1 MTSAMLRPFLHVLS
15 LAGPLALLAAGSSLA
30 AQNRHD
36 QREAS
41 RSARPPVPGQASLP
55 ALPDLKVS
63 LSADG
68 ATLYLV
74 GMLLDGAYQQV
85 DAALRAAPTVRR
97 VHLSSSGGF
106 TIEGRLVAALV
117 RKHRLDTYVEYSCAS
132 ACTQV
137 FAAGRERVLGP
148 QARLGFHQAVMVD
161 RAGATAGVRPGTDR
175 KLEPTL
181 VFGVNGNDTLRL
193 AYEMAGAKPAFIA
206 KALSYDYENMWLPD
220 GAELLESG
228 LVTRVAGQTQIPAPP
243 GAVSPETVRQE
254 MLKQPLW
261 QAGLARLPQSTEQA
275 LGEVWRTVNS
285 GASFEVAAQAG
296 RTKLVDDAAKLL
308 GQASDPVLD
317 RALTLYVRAARSERA
332 AGYPGCHANPLGTS
346 HRADEA
352 DFIAAEDGLLTEVLL
367 SSDRVK
373 PMKPDAATR
382 YFRREVGPL
391 LGEALELNQGLERGQ
406 FCRIGFATFE
416 AIDAMPAKKRLKAYR
431 ALLAMSRSDTD
442 QPSAAPR

>member
-1 MTSAMLRPFLHVLS
+1 MTPAMLRPFLHVLS
-15 LAGPLALLAAGSSLA
+15 LAGALALLAAGGSLA
-30 AQNRHD
+30 AQDQHD
-36 QREAS
+36 RREAS
-41 RSARPPVPGQASLP
+41 RLAHRPTVKHATSTVRPE
-55 ALPDLKVS
+55 LKVS
-63 LSADG
+63 LSTDG
-68 ATLYLV
+68 QTLYLV

-85 DAALRAAPTVRR
+85 DAALRAAPKVSR

-106 TIEGRLVAALV
+106 TIEGRLVAALI
-117 RKHRLDTYVEYSCAS
+117 RKHRLDTYVEYYCAS

-148 QARLGFHQAVMVD
+148 QARLGFHQAVMID

-193 AYEMAGAKPAFIA
+193 AYEMAGTKPAFIA

-228 LVTRVAGQTQIPAPP
+228 LVTRVADQTEIPAPP
-243 GAVSPETVRQE
+243 GAVSPEAVREE

-261 QAGLARLPQSTEQA
+261 RAGLAQLPQSTEQA

-296 RTKLVDDAAKLL
+296 RAKLVDDASKLL
-308 GQASDPVLD
+308 AQASDRMLD
-317 RALTLYVRAARSERA
+317 HALTIYARAARSERA
-332 AGYPGCHANPLGTS
+332 AGYPGCHADPFGTPQKQE
-346 HRADEA
+346 DA
-352 DFIAAEDGLLTEVLL
+352 DFIAAEDALLTDVLL

-373 PMKPDAATR
+373 PIKPDAATR

-416 AIDAMPAKKRLKAYR
+416 AIDSMPAKKRLKAYR
-431 ALLAMSRSDTD
+431 ALLSMSRTGGD
-442 QPSAAPR
+442 QANAL

>member
-1 MTSAMLRPFLHVLS
+1 MTAAMLRPLLHAMSV
-15 LAGPLALLAAGSSLA
+15 AGLLALLPTASSLA
-30 AQNRHD
+30 AQDRRD

-41 RSARPPVPGQASLP
+41 RLARPPVPKQATLP
-55 ALPDLKVS
+55 DLPDLKVS
-63 LSADG
+63 LSQDG
-68 ATLYLV
+68 ETLYLV

-117 RKHRLDTYVEYSCAS
+117 RKHRLDTYVEFYCAS
-132 ACTQV
+132 ACTQI

-175 KLEPTL
+175 KLEPSL

-193 AYEMAGAKPAFIA
+193 AYEMAGTKPAFIA

-220 GAELLESG
+220 GAELLEAG
-228 LVTRVAGQTQIPAPP
+228 FVTRVADQSEIPTPS
-243 GAVSPETVRQE
+243 GAISHEVVLEE
-254 MLKQPLW
+254 MLKKPLW
-261 QAGLARLPQSTEQA
+261 QAAMARLPQSTEQA
-275 LGEVWRTVNS
+275 LDEVWRTANS
-285 GASFEVAAQAG
+285 GSSFEVAVQIG

-308 GQASDPVLD
+308 VEKSDALLD
-317 RALTLYVRAARSERA
+317 RALTVYVRAARSQRA
-332 AGYPGCHANPLGTS
+332 AGYPGCHSDPLSTS
-346 HRADEA
+346 HQRDET

-367 SSDRVK
+367 SQDRVK
-373 PMKPDAATR
+373 PMKPEAATR

-391 LGEALELNQGLERGQ
+391 LSEALELNQGLERGQ

-416 AIDAMPAKKRLKAYR
+416 AIDAMPANKRLKAYR
-431 ALLAMSRSDTD
+431 ALLSMSRTD
-442 QPSAAPR
+442 GT

>member
-1 MTSAMLRPFLHVLS
+1 MTAAMLRPLLHAMSV
-15 LAGPLALLAAGSSLA
+15 AGLLALLPAGSGLA
-30 AQNRHD
+30 AQDRRD

-41 RSARPPVPGQASLP
+41 RLARPPVPKQASLP
-55 ALPDLKVS
+55 DLPDLKVS

-68 ATLYLV
+68 ETLYLV

-85 DAALRAAPTVRR
+85 DAALRAAPTVHR

-117 RKHRLDTYVEYSCAS
+117 RKHRLDTYVEYYCAS
-132 ACTQV
+132 ACTQI

-193 AYEMAGAKPAFIA
+193 AYEMAGTKPAFIA

-220 GAELLESG
+220 GAELLEAG
-228 LVTRVAGQTQIPAPP
+228 FVTRVADQSEIPAPT
-243 GAVSPETVRQE
+243 GAISHEVVLEE
-254 MLKQPLW
+254 MLKKPLW
-261 QAGLARLPQSTEQA
+261 QATMARLPQSTEQA
-275 LGEVWRTVNS
+275 LDEVWRTANS
-285 GASFEVAAQAG
+285 GSSFEVAAQIG
-296 RTKLVDDAAKLL
+296 RAKLVDDAAKLL
-308 GQASDPVLD
+308 VEKSEALLD
-317 RALTLYVRAARSERA
+317 RALTIYVRAARSQRA
-332 AGYPGCHANPLGTS
+332 AGYPGCHSDPLSTS
-346 HRADEA
+346 HQGDET

-367 SSDRVK
+367 SQDRVK
-373 PMKPDAATR
+373 PMKPEAATR

-391 LGEALELNQGLERGQ
+391 LSEALELSQGIERGQ

-431 ALLAMSRSDTD
+431 ALLSMSRTD
-442 QPSAAPR
+442 SN